1 MSLGKRE
8 RPCRVWRQEEPPTA
22 FSGGHWCRGLPGG
35 AVSKESACQCRRH
48 KRYVLDSWVRKIPWS
63 RKWQLTPVFL
73 PEKFHRQRSLEG
85 YSPWGCNKSDTTE
98 HVHTHTHTHTR
109 THTHTLVHAAKER
122 LRVSVEMGGW
132 HKARACCFFR
142 TE

>member
-1 MSLGKRE
+1 MNLGKRE

-48 KRYVLDSWVRKIPWS
+48 KRHVLDPWVRKIPWS

-73 PEKFHRQRSLEG
+73 PGKFHRQRNLEG
-85 YSPWGCNKSDTTE
+85 YSPWGCNKSDMTE
-98 HVHTHTHTHTR
+98 RVHTHTHTHT
-109 THTHTLVHAAKER
+109 HTHWCMLPRRGSGQAWR
-122 LRVSVEMGGW
+122 WGSW